1 MCSEIRNQCGQE
13 RLSDLLLLSI
23 EKDIPIDKE
32 ELHLPPLEIQGEGV
46 TGTVYRQPIPAG
58 QELEMITDVG
68 STASM
73 VCSQRSFP
81 DKSRE

>member
-32 ELHLPPLEIQGEGV
+32 EGSSKSESNRVMLLLCIGICTLEPAV
-46 TGTVYRQPIPAG
+46 LNPSTRVRQR
-58 QELEMITDVG
+58 
-68 STASM
+68 ASKT
-73 VCSQRSFP
+73 CLINFLQRSPFG
-81 DKSRE
+81 SY